1 MSTNLNKKNR
11 DNYFMSLALKQAM
24 INLGNTKENP
34 SVGCIITKN
43 NSLISTGRTSFNGRP
58 HAEYNAIK
66 NSKKNSLTN
75 LYM

>member
-34 SVGCIITKN
+34 SVGCIIKTT
-43 NSLISTGRTSFNGRP
+43 I
-58 HAEYNAIK
+58 AINFFSYINIIAVK
-66 NSKKNSLTN
+66 IIKIKT
-75 LYM
+75 

>member
-1 MSTNLNKKNR
+1 MSTNQSKNNR
-11 DNYFMSLALKQAM
+11 NSFFMSLALKQAM

-58 HAEYNAIK
+58 HAEYM
-66 NSKKNSLTN
+66 L
-75 LYM
+75 